1 MSIAPP
7 WTQTSRPGWF
17 GFRRLRRRT
26 LAAVGVVLLSGAL
39 VTVVGKTLGGGG
51 GSQSG
56 ASDNGSAT
64 ATASVTR
71 RSLSSQIPVSATLGY
86 AGSASI
92 VVPPGTAPADLLQAR
107 QTVASARAALQ
118 PAQATL
124 AADRQELARA
134 QAQLAAARRK
144 QASDCGGSNAA
155 ATGSG
160 NGGSD
165 GASDGSSR
173 CATAAQAVATAEQAA
188 AAAQAK
194 LTTDLGSF
202 AAAKTTLAGA
212 EASLAAAEATATIY
226 GQSSAFT
233 MLPPVGRVIRR
244 DQTLYRISG
253 RPVILFSGSVTP
265 WRVFRAGMSP
275 GRDVAELN
283 ANLRALG
290 YGRGLSGDRFSAQT
304 ATAIKAFQAAHGLGQ
319 TGSLLLGSVVF
330 KPWPVRVT
338 SVTPTLGAA
347 VQPGEVLAVSST
359 ARRVTIALDATHQAE
374 VRVGDPVT
382 ITLPD
387 NRTTPGVVS
396 SVSSVAT
403 TPSSDDPDSS
413 STPTVEVQVT
423 PTDPAAT
430 GRLDQA
436 PVNVSITTATVE
448 NALVVPVN
456 ALLALAGGGY
466 GVEEIGAGN
475 VRRIVP
481 VEVGLF
487 DDSQGLVQV
496 TGNGVRAGQRI
507 VVPSS

>member
-1 MSIAPP
+1 MSVAPP
-7 WTQTSRPGWF
+7 STQTSRPGWF
-17 GFRRLRRRT
+17 RLRQPRRRT
-26 LAAVGVVLLSGAL
+26 LASVGVVVLIGAL
-39 VTVVGKTLGGGG
+39 LVVVGKSLGGGG

-86 AGSASI
+86 AGSSSI
-92 VVPPGTAPADLLQAR
+92 VVPPGTAPADLLLAR
-107 QTVASARAALQ
+107 QAVASARAALQ

-124 AADRQELARA
+124 AADRKELARA
-134 QAQLAAARRK
+134 KAQLAAARRK
-144 QASDCGGSNAA
+144 LASDCAGDNAA
-155 ATGSG
+155 A
-160 NGGSD
+160 
-165 GASDGSSR
+165 
-173 CATAAQAVATAEQAA
+173 CATTAEAVETGEQAV

-194 LTTDLGSF
+194 LTTDVGSVI
-202 AAAKTTLAGA
+202 AAKTTLAGA
-212 EASLAAAEATATIY
+212 EASLSAAEATATIY

-253 RPVILFSGSVTP
+253 RPVILLYGSVTP
-265 WRVFRAGMSP
+265 WRVFRAGMSS

-319 TGSLLLGSVVF
+319 TGRLLLGSVVF

-347 VQPGEVLAVSST
+347 VQPGDVLTVSST

-374 VRVGDPVT
+374 VKVGDPVT

-403 TPSSDDPDSS
+403 TPSSDDPDAS